1 MNSYETMEIRN
12 NSNRNPF
19 SRVFYKGFAI
29 IQFVLISNLT
39 AQSSIVDGGNSN
51 ITVGEVFP
59 IMQTDMKSK
68 EVSLSVPKFEIPI
81 EKPKPIVKKK
91 SFIQKLIDLITKIF
105 KK

>member
-1 MNSYETMEIRN
+1 MKLTNETIKVN
-12 NSNRNPF
+12 
-19 SRVFYKGFAI
+19 VIITFAVI
-29 IQFVLISNLT
+29 LFTTLSF
-39 AQSSIVDGGNSN
+39 AQNSIVAAGNETY
-51 ITVGEVFP
+51 TVGEVFP
-59 IMQTDMKSK
+59 IMQTVQKQK